1 MREYMQRRYRARMA
15 TAIERLGGRCIQ
27 CGSTESLEFDHID
40 PSTKLMDISQAVTY
54 STRVFEAELA
64 KCQLLCASHH
74 QQKTLQQ
81 NGMTL
86 ARGTHGTLS
95 ALRYCRPP
103 CDACRAAKADYN
115 RQHYLSRR

>member
-86 ARGTHGTLS
+86 ARAPTARS
-95 ALRYCRPP
+95 PRPATVP
-103 CDACRAAKADYN
+103 RHVTPAEPPRPTT
-115 RQHYLSRR
+115 